1 MPETTRNRVLKPYAQ
16 NLRKNMTLAEQHL
29 WYFLRKKQLNGIKFR
44 RQQTI
49 GSYIADFVS
58 MEHKLIIELD
68 GGQHAEQI
76 VYDNARTEFLN
87 SQGYRVV
94 RFWNNEV
101 LQNTEAVLEQILK
114 YCGSDCPHPNPP
126 PLETGRG
133 QMSGR
138 LTISGCL
145 KIK

>member
-1 MPETTRNRVLKPYAQ
+1 
-16 NLRKNMTLAEQHL
+16 MTLAEQHL

-126 PLETGRG
+126 PLETGEG
-133 QMSGR
+133 TNEWKIDYFR
-138 LTISGCL
+138 LPEN
-145 KIK
+145 KINR

>member
-1 MPETTRNRVLKPYAQ
+1 MSETTRNRVLKPYAR
-16 NLRKNMTLAEQHL
+16 NLRKNMTLAERHL

-58 MEHKLIIELD
+58 MEYKLIIELD

-76 VYDNARTEFLN
+76 AYDNARTEFLHN
-87 SQGYRVV
+87 QGYHVV

-126 PLETGRG
+126 PLGTGEG
-133 QMSGR
+133 TG
-138 LTISGCL
+138 
-145 KIK
+145 

>member
-1 MPETTRNRVLKPYAQ
+1 MSETTRNRVLKPYAR
-16 NLRKNMTLAEQHL
+16 NLRKNMTLAERHL

-58 MEHKLIIELD
+58 MEYKLIIELD

-76 VYDNARTEFLN
+76 AYDNARTEFLHN
-87 SQGYRVV
+87 QGYHVV

-126 PLETGRG
+126 PLETGEG
-133 QMSGR
+133 TG
-138 LTISGCL
+138 
-145 KIK
+145 